1 MHNFTKISANYITCV
16 EDGAPSC
23 VFESEATIKL
33 EDTSQ
38 IHSNTCQK
46 RWKSLNRPECQKGM
60 LQQVTSHHLSQLAS
74 PSLLVYPT
82 RLCPQ
87 GRSTLNF
94 LEALQVDREAETSAE
109 GTESWDHKAWRE
121 NVRWWYYRKSL
132 VRLAYTTL
140 CLDVAEYIYI
150 YHIYISYIYMPCV
163 CRYRYRWSMCIH
175 TYVYILYIYTCTY
188 TCIYVYMFTC
198 IHVFMY
204 IYICI
209 HTYIHKYIHTYT
221 HTHIDTDT
229 QTHRHTDTHTHIY
242 IYIYMNKYAHTYMYV
257 WRKVTT

>member
-1 MHNFTKISANYITCV
+1 MLVHQRVYSIYMYLDIYIYTINCIHNFKKLSTNYITCV

-46 RWKSLNRPECQKGM
+46 RWKSLNRPECQKEM

-74 PSLLVYPT
+74 PSSLVYPT

-109 GTESWDHKAWRE
+109 RTESWDDKAWRE
-121 NVRWWYYRKSL
+121 NVRWWLLPEESGT

-150 YHIYISYIYMPCV
+150 CIYIYIHLWLYMPSV
-163 CRYRYRWSMCIH
+163 WRYRYRWSMCIH
-175 TYVYILYIYTCTY
+175 THMYTYV
-188 TCIYVYMFTC
+188 
-198 IHVFMY
+198 HVCMHAY
-204 IYICI
+204 RQ
-209 HTYIHKYIHTYT
+209 
-221 HTHIDTDT
+221 TDR
-229 QTHRHTDTHTHIY
+229 QTDRHTDTHTHTYIY
-242 IYIYMNKYAHTYMYV
+242 IYI
-257 WRKVTT
+257 

>member
-109 GTESWDHKAWRE
+109 RTES
-121 NVRWWYYRKSL
+121 
-132 VRLAYTTL
+132 
-140 CLDVAEYIYI
+140 
-150 YHIYISYIYMPCV
+150 
-163 CRYRYRWSMCIH
+163 
-175 TYVYILYIYTCTY
+175 
-188 TCIYVYMFTC
+188 
-198 IHVFMY
+198 
-204 IYICI
+204 
-209 HTYIHKYIHTYT
+209 
-221 HTHIDTDT
+221 
-229 QTHRHTDTHTHIY
+229 
-242 IYIYMNKYAHTYMYV
+242 
-257 WRKVTT
+257 

>member
-1 MHNFTKISANYITCV
+1 MHNFTKISTNYITCV

-109 GTESWDHKAWRE
+109 RTESWDHKAWRE
-121 NVRWWYYRKSL
+121 NVRWWLLQEESGKIGLHHIVPRCS
-132 VRLAYTTL
+132 RI
-140 CLDVAEYIYI
+140 YIYI
-150 YHIYISYIYMPCV
+150 FMLYIWYMIYMPCV
-163 CRYRYRWSMCIH
+163 CRYRYWWSMCIH
-175 TYVYILYIYTCTY
+175 TYVYIYIY
-188 TCIYVYMFTC
+188 IHVYMYIC
-198 IHVFMY
+198 LHVFMYMYIY

-209 HTYIHKYIHTYT
+209 HTYIPTYLHTYIHTYI
-221 HTHIDTDT
+221 HACVH
-229 QTHRHTDTHTHIY
+229 THRHTDTHTHIY
-242 IYIYMNKYAHTYMYV
+242 I
-257 WRKVTT
+257 